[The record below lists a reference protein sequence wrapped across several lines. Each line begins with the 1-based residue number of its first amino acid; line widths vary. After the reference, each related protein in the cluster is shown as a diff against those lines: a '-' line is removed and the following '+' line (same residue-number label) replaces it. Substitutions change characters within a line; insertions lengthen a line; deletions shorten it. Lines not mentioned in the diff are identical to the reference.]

1 MYVSE
6 DNMYLIIRENSFS
19 KFVVIFSVQLYTIH
33 PGVESNPNVGI
44 TTFQTA
50 IVRKGELNNL
60 ERLEKS
66 RFLKTN

>member
-6 DNMYLIIRENSFS
+6 DNMHLIIRENSFS
-19 KFVVIFSVQLYTIH
+19 KFFVISSVQLYTIH
-33 PGVESNPNVGI
+33 PGMESNSNVGI